1 MDCIE
6 KYLEKTAEEIYD
18 GWLSNL
24 EETDYDYIYT
34 LAYNAGDSLSE
45 QILYKIEAILDE
57 KNIKIH
63 M

>member
-18 GWLSNL
+18 GWLSDL
-24 EETDYDYIYT
+24 KETDYDYIYT
-34 LAYNAGDSLSE
+34 LAYNAGDYLSE
-45 QILYKIEAILDE
+45 QILYKIEAILNE